1 MSNTTTVLFIGDPH
15 FQISNLADVNL
26 FIPEVVKLA
35 TARSPDLILIAGD
48 LLHTHERLHTTVLNK
63 AYEFIDEMRKITK
76 TYVLVGNHDY
86 VSNTQFLTNNHWM
99 NSLKEWANLEIID
112 SVKDMTHNGNRFVLV
127 PYVYPGR
134 FAEAIATETDSV
146 TSAAC
151 LFAHQEFKGCK
162 MGAIESVVGDEWGR
176 DMPLVVSG
184 HIHSKQRPQ
193 PNVYYPGTPIQIAF
207 GESENNIVPLLTFT
221 DGKLAREI
229 EEIPLDLPGKCIL
242 YMNTDALCDYELEGE
257 DKVRITLSGDH
268 SEFKSIKQTKKYKD
282 LVESGVK
289 IVFKANKEQDRE
301 QRTDISATDFMEV
314 LNTMVTSERSVAL
327 MTAYDRIVHNK
338 EASDVFFL

>member
-1 MSNTTTVLFIGDPH
+1 MSKTTTVLFIGDPH

-99 NSLKEWANLEIID
+99 NSLKEWDNLEIID
-112 SVKDMTHNGNRFVLV
+112 SVKDITHNGNRFVLV

-193 PNVYYPGTPIQIAF
+193 PNVYYPGTPMQIAF

-221 DGKLAREI
+221 DGKLTREV

-242 YMNTDALCDYELEGE
+242 YMDIDALGDYELEGE

-301 QRTDISATDFMEV
+301 QRTDISATDFMEI
-314 LNTMVTSERSVAL
+314 LNTMITSERNVAL